1 MSKEK
6 IDLKSVKKLN
16 ISGTPVKKSSGNKWK
31 NKATADNRNKAAG
44 RKSEKNKSNAKDGKN
59 NKYITG
65 GKKNKFTEKNENA
78 GKEERSLNSRIKKTE
93 KNGRKLQVPSEWLYL
108 GEETDSLLR
117 LKSTCI
123 NICAMNVEYWEEA
136 EVIEASVA
144 DFSMDIE
151 KLSGEDIDEDLTKYC
166 NTHNMNFVAAVTIR
180 AESYADVCNRLRQIQ
195 ENAGGYFCID
205 NGRYESV

>member
-1 MSKEK
+1 MEINMSKEK

-78 GKEERSLNSRIKKTE
+78 GKEKRSLNSRIKNTE

-151 KLSGEDIDEDLTKYC
+151 KLSGEDIDEDLTKFCGGC
-166 NTHNMNFVAAVTIR
+166 NNK
-180 AESYADVCNRLRQIQ
+180 
-195 ENAGGYFCID
+195 
-205 NGRYESV
+205 GRKLCGCM